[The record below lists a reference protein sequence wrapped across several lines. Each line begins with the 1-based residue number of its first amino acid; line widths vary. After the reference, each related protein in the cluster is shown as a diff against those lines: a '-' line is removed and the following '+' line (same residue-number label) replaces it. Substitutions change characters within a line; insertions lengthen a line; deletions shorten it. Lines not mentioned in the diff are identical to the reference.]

1 MASACV
7 KSFEPGVTRNNFV
20 AEVTVTLVSA
30 SASVAMVND
39 SLPIALI
46 VPKTGGV
53 FAGAAVGVPVC
64 ASVQTTLISASQ
76 RQAPARTAL
85 PAKTLRVSNRS
96 ICINSPRVPSRGRER
111 EAAWTLRC
119 RAGKTY
125 RLDADK
131 GVSRFIELHR
141 CTGFSLCS
149 LPYSSLRTLRS
160 SSAPGVYPDPVG
172 ALNPD
177 LPSSHPHNLSRG
189 IHIHFHCARNLRQP
203 RHKHHIPGNHH
214 QKS

>member
-141 CTGFSLCS
+141 CTGLQPVLFALFFSAYSALFLSARRLPRPGRGVKSGSSLFTSPQS
-149 LPYSSLRTLRS
+149 LP
-160 SSAPGVYPDPVG
+160 P
-172 ALNPD
+172 NPHP
-177 LPSSHPHNLSRG
+177 LP
-189 IHIHFHCARNLRQP
+189 P
-203 RHKHHIPGNHH
+203 RAKP
-214 QKS
+214 S

>member
-1 MASACV
+1 MLFRS
-7 KSFEPGVTRNNFV
+7 
-20 AEVTVTLVSA
+20 
-30 SASVAMVND
+30 
-39 SLPIALI
+39 
-46 VPKTGGV
+46 KTGGV

-141 CTGFSLCS
+141 CTGLQHVLLALFFSAYSALFLSALCVKSGSSLFTSPQS
-149 LPYSSLRTLRS
+149 LPR
-160 SSAPGVYPDPVG
+160 
-172 ALNPD
+172 
-177 LPSSHPHNLSRG
+177 HPHPPP
-189 IHIHFHCARNLRQP
+189 P
-203 RHKHHIPGNHH
+203 RAKP
-214 QKS
+214 SATPA